1 MRVTALG
8 RTSGE
13 KDMSRPANPPQHSA
27 GDYGATTPSDK
38 HREGVQTGAGTGGVD
53 DVVDPH
59 PSDEEHPYREARPG
73 GANPPRDTTQKA
85 NPHTHT
91 GKPPRRPKNAENS

>member
-1 MRVTALG
+1 
-8 RTSGE
+8 
-13 KDMSRPANPPQHSA
+13 MSRPTNPPQHSA
-27 GDYGATTPSDK
+27 GDYGTPPIAAP
-38 HREGVQTGAGTGGVD
+38 HREGIQTGVDTGGSN

-73 GANPPRDTTQKA
+73 GARPPKGTTQKV

-91 GKPPRRPKNAENS
+91 GKPPRRPKNAETT